1 MDGVRDHQGIV
12 TFRQRVFKNVS
23 LHDLDARALGL
34 AGQLS
39 WLAATPLTR
48 ANGNERRAG
57 NISALKA
64 FSRCGILTGGG
75 SNDAAW
81 RFGPSGR
88 RIIHITLKKGVRP
101 QRKSGKAKLE
111 R

>member
-75 SNDAAW
+75 SNAAAW
-81 RFGPSGR
+81 RFGYSVGEADHSHHAEEGCETAEKIR
-88 RIIHITLKKGVRP
+88 
-101 QRKSGKAKLE
+101 
-111 R
+111 